1 MDGNGGGAEGKTT
14 PDELAKLA
22 AENEDLKARLA
33 EAGKAKKKHHF
44 WRGFFVWFLIV
55 LASILALAG
64 TLSTWV
70 ATTTLDTNTFVNTVA
85 PLIKQD
91 AVAKAT
97 SDFAVK
103 KLFETYDITG
113 KIKSGLS
120 ELNSAIKQVAPKNVN
135 LPEIDLSFIAEPISS
150 GLESFAKTA
159 ANKILKSQQ
168 FFKIWQDTL
177 RLAHTAMVNIVEGK
191 KDAAITSQGNNV
203 VLNLSPLLNQVKD
216 KLVASGL
223 GFLNNVK
230 VPADF
235 GQFVLFTSDQLGA
248 VKGAV
253 NLLRL
258 VSWLLPLLAF
268 ILFVIA
274 VVIALN
280 RRTALM
286 AAAIAL
292 AITMLI
298 VLIVLK
304 VANNQLLGQIKNAEI
319 LAAGNVIWGSMLAGL
334 YQAVRGLLALGIIV
348 AIGAAVAGPYKWS
361 TWLRGHT
368 ASMFK
373 SARERRQ
380 GDKPKTGFFAF
391 MDKYAWW
398 LRIAGLVIA
407 VIVLVAL
414 PHISG
419 LAVIIAVIV
428 LAVYMAL
435 IELLR

>member
-1 MDGNGGGAEGKTT
+1 VDDNGGGAGGKET
-14 PDELAKLA
+14 PDELARLA
-22 AENEDLKARLA
+22 AENEELKAQLA
-33 EAGKAKKKHHF
+33 AGGKTKRHHF
-44 WRGFFVWFLIV
+44 WRNFLVWCLII
-55 LASILALAG
+55 LASLLALAG

-70 ATTTLDTNTFVNTVA
+70 ATTTLNTNTFVNTVA
-85 PLIKQD
+85 PLVKND
-91 AVAKAT
+91 AVAKAV
-97 SDFAVK
+97 SDQAVA
-103 KLFETYDITG
+103 KLFATYDVEG
-113 KIKSGLS
+113 KIKSGLT
-120 ELNSAIKQVAPKNVN
+120 ELNDAIKKAVPPNAKIPD
-135 LPEIDLSFIAEPISS
+135 IDLSFIAGPISS
-150 GLESFAKTA
+150 GLETVAKTA
-159 ANKILKSQQ
+159 SLKILQSAA
-168 FFKIWQDTL
+168 FYKIWQDTI

-191 KDAAITSQGNNV
+191 QDAAITSKGNTV
-203 VLNLSPLLNQVKD
+203 ILNLSPLLTQIKD

-235 GQFVLFTSDQLGA
+235 GEVKLFTSDQLGA
-248 VKGAV
+248 VKSAV

-268 ILFVIA
+268 IFYIIA
-274 VVIALN
+274 VLIAIN

-286 AAAIAL
+286 GAAIAL

-304 VANNQLLGQIKNAEI
+304 VAHGQLFGQIKQAEI
-319 LAAGNVIWGSMLAGL
+319 TAAANVVWGSLLAGL
-334 YQAVRGLLALGIIV
+334 YQAVRGLLALGIVV

-361 TWLRGHT
+361 TSLRGHT
-368 ASMFK
+368 AAFFTK
-373 SARERRQ
+373 WRERRQ
-380 GDKPKTGFFAF
+380 GGEPKTGFYAF
-391 MDKYAWW
+391 VDKYAWL

-419 LAVIIAVIV
+419 LAVLIAVII
-428 LAVYMAL
+428 LAVYMAI